1 MTERPAVSRKHF
13 TLALAGTMLPATGL
27 AAQSVRRGIVQG
39 TGVRRIIGDIR
50 SSAEDP
56 GNLLLVLAILLAL
69 AVLIVLIVL
78 TVREYF
84 RWRRE
89 QKK

>member
-1 MTERPAVSRKHF
+1 
-13 TLALAGTMLPATGL
+13 MLPGAGMAEQTIRKN
-27 AAQSVRRGIVQG
+27 VVQG

-56 GNLLLVLAILLAL
+56 GNLLLVLAILFAL
-69 AVLIVLIVL
+69 AVLIALFIL

-84 RWRRE
+84 RLR
-89 QKK
+89 KKRKKMMPCKSPRLAGKNRPFF

>member
-1 MTERPAVSRKHF
+1 
-13 TLALAGTMLPATGL
+13 MLPGAGM

-69 AVLIVLIVL
+69 VILIVLIVL

-84 RWRRE
+84 RWRKER
-89 QKK
+89 KK